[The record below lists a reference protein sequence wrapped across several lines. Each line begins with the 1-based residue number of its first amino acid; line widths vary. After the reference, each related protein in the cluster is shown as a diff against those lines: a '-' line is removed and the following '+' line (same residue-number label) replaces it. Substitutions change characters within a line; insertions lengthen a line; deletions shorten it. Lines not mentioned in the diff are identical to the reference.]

1 MNGEL
6 ERLVYNKVM
15 DLETMQLYQRVTQ
28 AVIEFITFYIFLPLS
43 ILLVML
49 LIYGIYKKNT
59 KNNERNWYRKNL
71 FW

>member
-59 KNNERNWYRKNL
+59 KNNERN
-71 FW
+71 